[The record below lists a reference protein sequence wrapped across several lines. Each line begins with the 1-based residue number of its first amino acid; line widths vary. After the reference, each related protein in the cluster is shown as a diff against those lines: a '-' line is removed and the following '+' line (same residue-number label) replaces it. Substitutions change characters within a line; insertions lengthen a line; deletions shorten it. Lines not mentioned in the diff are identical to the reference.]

1 MKGAGKVLKVDFI
14 EDQRVRL
21 MLCSSSHP
29 PPSARCPGKTRTD
42 TVTGLSAFRELLS
55 IKFEVSAEFQSDLPV
70 WLQLL
75 WVPAWHN
82 PGTYLPDLMGASGEH
97 CSPGEEPDM

>member
-1 MKGAGKVLKVDFI
+1 MTKGTGKVLKVDFI

-21 MLCSSSHP
+21 TLCSSSHP
-29 PPSARCPGKTRTD
+29 PPSARYPGKTRAE

-55 IKFEVSAEFQSDLPV
+55 IKSKVSAEFQPDLP
-70 WLQLL
+70 
-75 WVPAWHN
+75 AWRN
-82 PGTYLPDLMGASGEH
+82 PETYLPDPMGATGEL